1 MQHFTV
7 EKITKQLVEIRQA
20 IYRETLEIPGFKYIE
35 RNPPG
40 AHRPELDDADWWELK
55 VGDRWG
61 GYDVTAWFRAAVE
74 LPQHWRG
81 GRVYARFLAGPRDG
95 GDSTAETLLYV
106 NGELLQGIDIW
117 HEDAWL
123 PPEITERGRVQFALK
138 VWSGVLG
145 VPDQRRF
152 RVAQVGLVDPAVEQ
166 LAHRTEALL
175 GALKELDQNDLRRVR
190 LLALLDGAY
199 RKLDFTSPR
208 SDAFYASAHA
218 AAAHLSDGLAAF
230 AELEE
235 LKPKVS
241 AVGHA
246 HIDMAWLWR
255 LEHSREKA
263 AHTFSTALHF
273 MRQYPEYRFTHSSP
287 QLYEYVRRDYP
298 ELFARVKERIAAGQW
313 EITGGMWVESDTNLV
328 SGEALIRQF
337 LHGTRYMREEFGVE
351 SKLLWL
357 PDVFGYSY
365 ALPQIARGCG
375 MEYFLTS
382 KLSWSQFNRFPHDT
396 FRWRGLDGTELL
408 THFVTTPERGS
419 RIYTYNGE
427 LRPWDV
433 KGAWDNY
440 RQKDVNDE
448 LLVLYGWGDGGG
460 GPTREMLESGRAL
473 ANLPGLPSVRQ
484 ELGEP
489 FFARLAERLEGKE
502 LPVWDGELY
511 LEYHRGTYTS
521 QAATKRANRK
531 SELLYHDAE
540 LLAALAD
547 TLTGEARYPHAELDE
562 GWKLILLNQ
571 FHDILPGSSIRQVYE
586 DAAADYARVEAI
598 GRQALAEASERIARR
613 VHAPRGGLLV
623 LNSLAWQRDGLV
635 SLPWSPELAGRTL
648 LLDEGR
654 PARTQAVEEEGER
667 RVLVEVGGVPPLGYR
682 VFPWGDAGDARQEPG
697 EREGAL
703 SVTPRRLESRFYQIE
718 LNERGQIARLYD
730 KRAGREVLPSGARAN
745 VLQAFT
751 DKPLAFDAWDIDIYY
766 QETLREVG
774 DLAEAVVE
782 EAGPLRGTL
791 RLSWRFNR
799 STITQRLT
807 IYRDDPRIDFRS
819 EVDWHEQQ
827 ILLKAAFPVEV
838 RATRATYDIQFGQV
852 ERPTHWNTSWDWA
865 RFEVCA
871 HKWADLS
878 EGNYGV
884 ALLNDCKYGH
894 DVRDNVLRLTL
905 IKSAVRPDA
914 EADKGRHIFTYSLL
928 PHQGDWRQGEVDR
941 AGYDLN
947 LPLHAAVV
955 PAQPDG
961 ALPAAFAFAE
971 VDAEHVVVETVK
983 RAEDDPDAW
992 VVRVYEGRQFRA
1004 PGVRLRFGRPLRRAQ
1019 RCNLVER
1026 EAADIPF
1033 EGDSLRF
1040 GLAPYEIA
1048 TFKVWFSER

>member
-1 MQHFTV
+1 MQHFTI
-7 EKITKQLVEIRQA
+7 EKISKQLIEIRQA
-20 IYRETLEIPGFKYIE
+20 VYRETIEIPGFKFIE
-35 RNPPG
+35 RNLPG
-40 AHRPELDDADWWELK
+40 AQRPELDDADWWDFR

-61 GYDVTAWFRAAVE
+61 GYDVIAWFRTWVE

-95 GDSTAETLLYV
+95 GDSTAEVLLYV

-123 PPEITERGRVQFALK
+123 PPEITERGRVHFALK

-152 RVAQVGLVDPAVEQ
+152 KVAQVGLIDSCAEQ
-166 LAHRTEALL
+166 LAHLSEALL
-175 GALKELDQNDLRRVR
+175 GALKELDANDLRRVR

-199 RKLDFTSPR
+199 RRLDFTSPR
-208 SDAFYASAHA
+208 SERFYGSVEA
-218 AAAHLSDGLAAF
+218 AVQHIRQGLAQL
-230 AELEE
+230 AELAE

-241 AVGHA
+241 AAGHA

-263 AHTFSTALHF
+263 AHTFSTALHM

-328 SGEALIRQF
+328 SGESLIRQF
-337 LHGTRYMREEFGVE
+337 LHGTRYMREQFGVE

-375 MEYFLTS
+375 MDYFLTS

-396 FRWRGLDGTELL
+396 FRWRGLDGSELL
-408 THFVTTPERGS
+408 THFVTTPEQGS
-419 RIYTYNGE
+419 RTYTYNGE

-433 KGAWDNY
+433 KGIWDNY

-448 LLVLYGWGDGGG
+448 LLLLYGWGDGGG

-489 FFARLAERLEGKE
+489 FFERLAARLEGKE

-531 SELLYHDAE
+531 SEILYHDAE
-540 LLAALAD
+540 WLAALAD
-547 TLTGEARYPHAELDE
+547 VLTGEAHYPHAELDE
-562 GWKLILLNQ
+562 GWKLLLLNQ

-586 DAAADYARVEAI
+586 DAAEHYARI
-598 GRQALAEASERIARR
+598 GRIGWLALGEARERIARR
-613 VHAPRGGLLV
+613 ISAPRGGLLA
-623 LNSLAWQRDGLV
+623 LNSLSWRRGGIV
-635 SLPWSPELAGRTL
+635 SLPWSPELAGRTV

-654 PARTQAVEEEGER
+654 PALTQEVEEEGER
-667 RVLVEVGGVPPLGYR
+667 RLLVEVAGVPPLGYR
-682 VFPWGDAGDARQEPG
+682 VFPWTEAGRLS
-697 EREGAL
+697 EREVRRPAEL
-703 SVTPRRLESRFYQIE
+703 TVSPTRLESPFYRIE

-730 KRAGREVLPSGARAN
+730 RRAGREVLPRGARAN
-745 VLQAFT
+745 VLQVFT
-751 DKPLAFDAWDIDIYY
+751 DKPMAFDAWDIDIYY
-766 QETLREVG
+766 QETMREVD
-774 DLAEAVVE
+774 DLVETVVE
-782 EAGPLRGTL
+782 ESGPLRSTL
-791 RLSWRFNR
+791 RLTWRFNL

-807 IYRDDPRIDFRS
+807 IYRDDPRIDLRC

-827 ILLKAAFPVEV
+827 ILLKAAFPVDV

-914 EADKGRHIFTYSLL
+914 RADQGRHVFTYSLL
-928 PHQGDWRQGEVDR
+928 PHQGDWRQGAVDR
-941 AGYDLN
+941 AGYELN
-947 LPLHAAVV
+947 VPLHAAAL
-955 PAQPDG
+955 PAQSAG
-961 ALPAAFAFAE
+961 ALPEAFALVEA
-971 VDAEHVVVETVK
+971 DAEHVVVETVK
-983 RAEDDPDAW
+983 RAEDEPDAW

-1004 PGVRLRFGRPLRRAQ
+1004 PSVALRFGRPLRRAQ
-1019 RCNLVER
+1019 RCDMVER
-1026 EAADIPF
+1026 AAAEMPV
-1033 EGDSLRF
+1033 EGDTLRF
-1040 GLAPYEIA
+1040 SLAPYEVA
-1048 TFKVWFSER
+1048 TFKVWF